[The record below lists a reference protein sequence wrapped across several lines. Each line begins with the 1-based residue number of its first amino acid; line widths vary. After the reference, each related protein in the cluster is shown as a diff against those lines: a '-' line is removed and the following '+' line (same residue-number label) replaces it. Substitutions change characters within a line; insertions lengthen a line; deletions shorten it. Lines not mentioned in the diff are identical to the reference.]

1 MSRSLSWIDQDQLAV
16 ALARAGALSA
26 PPSRPARRPLRPR
39 PDSSPSAAMEP
50 RATSSDQPNSTPATA
65 AQTTNAVDAL
75 LETVSATAPTFQP
88 PRTFLRERL
97 GALIDWVVDQ
107 TQAKRVFIADA
118 EGLVLLEQESDPDL
132 VAASSSFIDLLE
144 RVRGSLGPNDPG
156 ALTIDLGT
164 RQVLN
169 LCRVAT
175 DLGRFSL
182 GVVTERPLPQENI
195 RSYQDA
201 LSRTLEE
208 TN

>member
-1 MSRSLSWIDQDQLAV
+1 MSRSLSWIDQDRLTA
-16 ALARAGALSA
+16 ALARAGALSSPPKPRA
-26 PPSRPARRPLRPR
+26 PQAPQVEGEPSIGFTAPRAEVAPQAPQTPPSVATVIEKASEPAVESFR
-39 PDSSPSAAMEP
+39 
-50 RATSSDQPNSTPATA
+50 
-65 AQTTNAVDAL
+65 
-75 LETVSATAPTFQP
+75 P

-97 GALIDWVVDQ
+97 GALIDWVTDQ
-107 TQAKRVFIADA
+107 TQAERVFIADA
-118 EGLVLLEQESDPDL
+118 EGLVLLEQETDPDL

-144 RVRGSLGPNDPG
+144 RVQGSLGPNEAT

-175 DLGRFSL
+175 SLGRFSL
-182 GVVTERPLPQENI
+182 GVVASTPLPQEII